1 MTTILLVEDEEAIA
15 APLQENLEFEGYRV
29 LAAVD
34 GTRGLE
40 LALAGR
46 PDLIL
51 LDVMLPGL
59 NGYEVCRR
67 LRQHGIETPVI
78 FLTAR
83 GEEADKVRGLELG
96 GDDYLTKPVGI
107 LELLARIKAV
117 LRRAQPQPQA
127 DDREP
132 EPLAFGRVRVD
143 FARRETTVAGEPVHL
158 SPKEYGILQLLAERD
173 GRAVSRAELLQSVWG
188 YDVYPTTRTV
198 DTHVLELRAKLEE
211 DPAHPRHLLTVHGT
225 GYRLVR

>member
-1 MTTILLVEDEEAIA
+1 MTTILVVEDEEAIA

-29 LAAVD
+29 LAADD
-34 GTRGLE
+34 GPQGLE
-40 LALAGR
+40 LALTGK

-59 NGYEVCRR
+59 NGYELCRR
-67 LRQHGIETPVI
+67 LRQRGIATPVI

-83 GEEADKVRGLELG
+83 GEEADKVRGLDLG

-117 LRRAQPQPQA
+117 LRRAQPQTA
-127 DDREP
+127 ASEP
-132 EPLAFGRVRVD
+132 EPLVFGRVQVD
-143 FARRETTVAGEPVHL
+143 FARREASVAGAPVHL
-158 SPKEYGILQLLAERD
+158 SPKEFGILQLLAERD
-173 GRAVSRAELLQSVWG
+173 GRAVSRTELLQSVWG
-188 YDVYPTTRTV
+188 YDVFPTTRTI

-211 DPAHPRHLLTVHGT
+211 DPAHPRHLLTVHGI